1 MKLFKAMIC
10 FFVLILSLF
19 GAITI
24 YGQQNQTQW
33 IDKFIE
39 SFEMTESNFKFYN
52 IKSSIII
59 EKEMDRNQLKDICTE
74 IAKNLGDGHGE
85 LSSKMQKGEI
95 YVNYDDEDKG
105 ISIVGVKKNSKEFY
119 IIVDILNNK
128 VYKNIRDIYQTL
140 NKVLNSHSND
150 VEIAMCIVG
159 EYTKNLQ
166 LYKFNDILKN
176 ILVHIELMRSL
187 MILLMMIYQLQ
198 QVLLSIKLV

>member
-59 EKEMDRNQLKDICTE
+59 EKEMDMNQLKDICTE
-74 IAKNLGDGHGE
+74 IA
-85 LSSKMQKGEI
+85 
-95 YVNYDDEDKG
+95 
-105 ISIVGVKKNSKEFY
+105 
-119 IIVDILNNK
+119 
-128 VYKNIRDIYQTL
+128 
-140 NKVLNSHSND
+140 
-150 VEIAMCIVG
+150 
-159 EYTKNLQ
+159 
-166 LYKFNDILKN
+166 
-176 ILVHIELMRSL
+176 
-187 MILLMMIYQLQ
+187 
-198 QVLLSIKLV
+198 